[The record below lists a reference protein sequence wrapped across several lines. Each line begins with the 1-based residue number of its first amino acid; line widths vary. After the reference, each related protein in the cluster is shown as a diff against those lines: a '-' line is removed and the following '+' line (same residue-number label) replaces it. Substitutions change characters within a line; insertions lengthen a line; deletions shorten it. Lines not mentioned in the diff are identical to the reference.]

1 MPKIVDRRVRR
12 EEIAEAL
19 WRVVR
24 RDGVGAATV
33 RSIAA
38 EAGWSPSA
46 LRHYFSTQAELLA
59 FAMEH
64 VDTRVRA
71 RIESTHFHGPVREAV
86 RLLLEQLLPMD
97 AERRAEAEVW
107 LRLAAGAQGDPAAA
121 GWLRRAHDG
130 VREAAALVIGALAA
144 EGELAGHRDAEFE
157 TARLHALVDGLTV
170 HVLTAPESMP
180 PERVSAV
187 LAAHLQG
194 LAT

>member
-1 MPKIVDRRVRR
+1 MPKIVDRQMRR

-64 VDTRVRA
+64 VIARVRA
-71 RIESTHFHGPVREAV
+71 RIANTVFDGPVRVAV
-86 RLLLEQLLPMD
+86 RRLLEELLPMD

-107 LRLAAGAQGDPAAA
+107 LQLTARAQGDPVAAA
-121 GWLRRAHDG
+121 WLRHADDG
-130 VREAAALVIGALAA
+130 LVEAATSAIGALAA

-157 TARLHALVDGLTV
+157 AARLRALIDGLTV
-170 HVLTAPESMP
+170 HVLARPESMP

-187 LAAHLQG
+187 LAAHLED
-194 LAT
+194 LTT

>member
-1 MPKIVDRRVRR
+1 MPKIVDHRVRR

-64 VDTRVRA
+64 VITRVRA
-71 RIESTHFHGPVREAV
+71 RIETTDFQGPVRVAV
-86 RLLLEQLLPMD
+86 RRLLEELLPMD

-107 LRLAAGAQGDPAAA
+107 LQLTARAQGDPAATD
-121 GWLRRAHDG
+121 WLRRADDG
-130 VREAAALVIGALAA
+130 VGEAATLAVRALAE
-144 EGELAGHRDAEFE
+144 EGELAARRDAAFE
-157 TARLHALVDGLTV
+157 AARLHALIDGLTV
-170 HVLTAPESMP
+170 HVLARPESMP
-180 PERVSAV
+180 PERMSAV
-187 LAAHLQG
+187 LAAHLED

>member
-1 MPKIVDRRVRR
+1 MPKIVDHRARR

-64 VDTRVRA
+64 VITRVRA
-71 RIESTHFHGPVREAV
+71 RIETTDFRGPVRVAV
-86 RLLLEQLLPMD
+86 RRLLEELLPMD

-107 LRLAAGAQGDPAAA
+107 LQLAALTRGDPAAA
-121 GWLRRAHDG
+121 DWLRRADDG
-130 VREAAALVIGALAA
+130 VGEAATLAVRALAE
-144 EGELAGHRDAEFE
+144 EGELAGRRDAEFE
-157 TARLHALVDGLTV
+157 AARLHALIDGLTI
-170 HVLTAPESMP
+170 HVLARPESMP
-180 PERVSAV
+180 PDRVSAV
-187 LAAHLQG
+187 LAAHLED

>member
-1 MPKIVDRRVRR
+1 MPKIVDHRVRR
-12 EEIAEAL
+12 GEIAEAL

-64 VDTRVRA
+64 VITRVRA
-71 RIESTHFHGPVREAV
+71 RIETTDFRGPVRVAV
-86 RLLLEQLLPMD
+86 RRLLEELLPMD

-107 LRLAAGAQGDPAAA
+107 LQLAALSQGGPAATD
-121 GWLRRAHDG
+121 WLRRADDG
-130 VREAAALVIGALAA
+130 VGEAATLAVRALAE

-157 TARLHALVDGLTV
+157 AARLHALIDGLTI
-170 HVLTAPESMP
+170 HVLARPDSMP
-180 PERVSAV
+180 PDRVSAV
-187 LAAHLQG
+187 LAAHLED

>member
-1 MPKIVDRRVRR
+1 MPKIVDHRARR

-24 RDGVGAATV
+24 RDGVSAATV

-64 VDTRVRA
+64 VVTRVRA
-71 RIESTHFHGPVREAV
+71 RIETTDFQGPVRVAV
-86 RLLLEQLLPMD
+86 RRLLEELLPMD

-107 LRLAAGAQGDPAAA
+107 LQLSALTPGDPAAA
-121 GWLRRAHDG
+121 DWLRRADDG
-130 VREAAALVIGALAA
+130 VGEAATIVVRVLAE

-157 TARLHALVDGLTV
+157 AVRLHTLIDGLTI
-170 HVLTAPESMP
+170 HVLARPESMP

-187 LAAHLQG
+187 LAAHLED

>member
-1 MPKIVDRRVRR
+1 MPKIVDHQVRR

-46 LRHYFSTQAELLA
+46 LRHYFSTQSELLA

-64 VDTRVRA
+64 VVTRVRA
-71 RIESTHFHGPVREAV
+71 RIETTVYHGPVRVAV
-86 RLLLEQLLPMD
+86 RRLLEELLPMD

-107 LRLAAGAQGDPAAA
+107 LQLAARAQGDPAAA
-121 GWLRRAHDG
+121 DWLRRADDG
-130 VREAAALVIGALAA
+130 VGEATTLVVRVLAE
-144 EGELAGHRDAEFE
+144 EGELAAHRDAEFE
-157 TARLHALVDGLTV
+157 AARLHALIDGLAV
-170 HVLTAPESMP
+170 HVLARPEPMP
-180 PERVSAV
+180 PDRVSAV
-187 LAAHLQG
+187 LAAHLED

>member
-1 MPKIVDRRVRR
+1 MPKIVDHRVRR

-64 VDTRVRA
+64 VITRVRA
-71 RIESTHFHGPVREAV
+71 RIETTDFRGPVRVAV
-86 RLLLEQLLPMD
+86 RRLLEELLPMD

-107 LRLAAGAQGDPAAA
+107 LQLAALSQGDPAAT
-121 GWLRRAHDG
+121 GWLRRADDG
-130 VREAAALVIGALAA
+130 VGEAATLAVRALAE
-144 EGELAGHRDAEFE
+144 EGELAGHRDAAFE
-157 TARLHALVDGLTV
+157 AARLHALIDGLTI
-170 HVLTAPESMP
+170 HVLARPDSMP
-180 PERVSAV
+180 PDRVSAV
-187 LAAHLQG
+187 LAAHLED

>member
-1 MPKIVDRRVRR
+1 MPKIVDHQVRR

-46 LRHYFSTQAELLA
+46 LRHYFSTQTELLA

-64 VDTRVRA
+64 VITRVRA
-71 RIESTHFHGPVREAV
+71 RIETTVFQGPVRVAI
-86 RLLLEQLLPMD
+86 RALLEQLLPMD

-107 LRLAAGAQGDPAAA
+107 LQLTARAQGDPAAA
-121 GWLRRAHDG
+121 DWLRRANDG
-130 VREAAALVIGALAA
+130 TGEVAAIAVRALAD
-144 EGELAGHRDAEFE
+144 EGELAAHRDAEFE
-157 TARLHALVDGLTV
+157 AARLHALIDGLSV
-170 HVLTAPESMP
+170 HVLTRPESMP
-180 PERVSAV
+180 PDRMSAV
-187 LAAHLQG
+187 LAAHLED

>member
-1 MPKIVDRRVRR
+1 MRR

-38 EAGWSPSA
+38 EAGWSPGA
-46 LRHYFSTQAELLA
+46 LRHYFSTRAELLA

-64 VDTRVRA
+64 VITRVRA
-71 RIESTHFHGPVREAV
+71 RIETTDFRGPVRVAV
-86 RLLLEQLLPMD
+86 R
-97 AERRAEAEVW
+97 
-107 LRLAAGAQGDPAAA
+107 
-121 GWLRRAHDG
+121 
-130 VREAAALVIGALAA
+130 ALAE

-157 TARLHALVDGLTV
+157 AARLHALIDGLTI
-170 HVLTAPESMP
+170 HVLARPDSMP
-180 PERVSAV
+180 PDRVSAV
-187 LAAHLQG
+187 LAAHLED